1 MIDLLVAEF
10 TFIMHIMVNIIYND
24 VNHYSYY
31 IAKFWC
37 LAVKAITP
45 LRPSFYY
52 AEPIILKCDLFG
64 YDRVPL
70 ENEVSPNFEKSGNV
84 DINSK
89 LNGRQAWKA
98 CNYLLFFEDKEE
110 Y

>member
-10 TFIMHIMVNIIYND
+10 TFVMHIMVNIIDND
-24 VNHYSYY
+24 VNYYSYY
-31 IAKFWC
+31 IAKI
-37 LAVKAITP
+37 LMLSRKSHHSIET
-45 LRPSFYY
+45 LLLLS
-52 AEPIILKCDLFG
+52 EPIILKCDLFG
-64 YDRVPL
+64 YDRIPL
-70 ENEVSPNFEKSGNV
+70 ENEVSPNFEKSGIV

-89 LNGRQAWKA
+89 LNGRQAWQA